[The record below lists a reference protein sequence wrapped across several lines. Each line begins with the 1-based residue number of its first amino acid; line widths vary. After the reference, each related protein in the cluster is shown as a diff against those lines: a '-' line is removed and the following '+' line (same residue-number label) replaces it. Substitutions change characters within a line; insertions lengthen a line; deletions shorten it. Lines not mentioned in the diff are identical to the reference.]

1 MAGKIWSEKFG
12 GKKFGAENLA
22 GKIWSGKFGGK
33 NLEGKKCGRNLEG
46 EIWRGKNGDNCFE
59 YL

>member
-1 MAGKIWSEKFG
+1 M
-12 GKKFGAENLA
+12 A
-22 GKIWSGKFGGK
+22 GKIWSGKFGG
-33 NLEGKKCGRNLEG
+33 ENLEG